1 MKKSKSIFPCLI
13 RLSIYAKKYW
23 LTVIAGIIA
32 ILLSTGLGL
41 IPPAL
46 VRYGID
52 NYISASK
59 VDFLWLIGLL
69 MIGLT
74 ILQGLIDYIKQY
86 ISEYISQNIIHDI
99 RSQLYAHLNKLSFSF
114 FDNSKLGDIM
124 SRVTADADLLRQF
137 LSNAIVY
144 IASNLLIIL
153 GIFIIMLS
161 WNYRLALL
169 YLLMLPLMVFGMYQ
183 YSTKVRPIYKQLRK
197 KFADLNAVIQEDIRG
212 IEVIKLFGREKE
224 EKEEFKKANKQYADF
239 NIHVAKVFAFW
250 MPYVNFFMGAG
261 TALIVWY
268 GGRLVING
276 LISIGTLA
284 GFTAYIAMLL
294 RPIRQ
299 TGMMINFSNQ
309 AAASAERIFQILDLK
324 SEIEDTSDAIDIPA
338 LEGRVEFKDVFFSY
352 QEGQEVLK
360 NINFQVEAGQTIAIV
375 GPTGA
380 GKSTLVHL
388 LPRFYN
394 PDQGQI
400 TIDGYDISKVRVES
414 LRKQIGIV
422 LQDSFLFAAS
432 IKENISYGRPD
443 ASMDEIIEVAK
454 IARIDDFIQSLPLG
468 YETPVGERGVS
479 LSGGQKQ
486 RLAMARVL
494 LTDPAL
500 LILDEPTSNIDVET
514 EAEMEQALASVIKG
528 RTTFI
533 IAHRLWTV
541 KNADR
546 ILVLKD
552 GQIIEEGTHQELIS
566 KGGFYSK
573 VNTRD
578 LLTEEID

>member
-432 IKENISYGRPD
+432 IKENISYGRPE

-546 ILVLKD
+546 ILV
-552 GQIIEEGTHQELIS
+552 
-566 KGGFYSK
+566 
-573 VNTRD
+573 
-578 LLTEEID
+578 